1 MGTIPFGGEAAR
13 PSCRRTRP
21 IPADRKAMPRSDT
34 GQASASVRSRAVGE
48 ADKAERRRQILAA
61 AKRVFAASGYHGTK
75 MAQVADAAGLSYG
88 AVYWYFG
95 SKDELFH
102 ALMDAEDEALR
113 AHIAGA
119 VQDAGDDPGV
129 LLRRAIRATFEFF
142 EADRDAVKLLFR
154 DSSAL
159 GGGFEQHLFGIYERF
174 IGDLQLLFDAAAS
187 RGQIVPVP
195 ARVAAF
201 SVAALIGQL
210 AHRRLRTD
218 DDLSASEVAD
228 FAVTLVMDGLRPR

>member
-1 MGTIPFGGEAAR
+1 MA
-13 PSCRRTRP
+13 
-21 IPADRKAMPRSDT
+21 RSDN
-34 GQASASVRSRAVGE
+34 GSASATLRSRAVGA

-61 AKRVFAASGYHGTK
+61 AKRVFADAGYHGTK
-75 MAQVADAAGLSYG
+75 MADVADAAGLSYG
-88 AVYWYFG
+88 AVYWYFD

-113 AHIAGA
+113 GHISSA
-119 VQDAGDDPGV
+119 VGDATGGDPGV

-159 GGGFEQHLFGIYERF
+159 GGGFEQHLFGIHERF
-174 IGDLQLLFDAAAS
+174 IGDLQQLFEAAAA

-195 ARVAAF
+195 ARIAAF
-201 SVAALIGQL
+201 SVAALVGQL
-210 AHRRLRTD
+210 AHRRLSTD

-228 FAVTLVMDGLRPR
+228 LAVTLLMDGLRPR

>member
-1 MGTIPFGGEAAR
+1 MLVRDRAICETIEAMA
-13 PSCRRTRP
+13 
-21 IPADRKAMPRSDT
+21 RSDN
-34 GQASASVRSRAVGE
+34 GPASATLRSRAVGE

-61 AKRVFAASGYHGTK
+61 AKRVFAAAGYHGTK
-75 MAQVADAAGLSYG
+75 MADVADAAGLSYG
-88 AVYWYFG
+88 AVYWYFD

-113 AHIAGA
+113 AHISSA
-119 VQDAGDDPGV
+119 VAKATDGDPGV

-159 GGGFEQHLFGIYERF
+159 GGGFEQHLVGIYERF
-174 IGDLQLLFDAAAS
+174 IGDLQLLFEAAAT
-187 RGQIVPVP
+187 RGQLIPVP
-195 ARVAAF
+195 ARIAAF

-210 AHRRLRTD
+210 AHRRLSTD
-218 DDLSASEVAD
+218 DGMSASEVAD
-228 FAVTLVMDGLRPR
+228 FAVTLLMDGLRPR